1 MWYGRESGCY
11 ITGFEPVQRVGVYL
25 DREEEDKKRNFQQ
38 KGLRKPKG
46 YGAPFYASPAAQ
58 VVGGVVGHGQ
68 KRLGERLIGTLN
80 GVGKHWGDMRWKS
93 RTMYE
98 RALQVNGPTEYCGLV
113 TGIGE
118 NACERDRRAQ
128 DVAFIKRETALLHKR
143 FIGVTFA
150 KSVGHL
156 GMFIGVVKEVWRHD
170 RGNHFAS
177 VYM

>member
-1 MWYGRESGCY
+1 
-11 ITGFEPVQRVGVYL
+11 
-25 DREEEDKKRNFQQ
+25 
-38 KGLRKPKG
+38 
-46 YGAPFYASPAAQ
+46 
-58 VVGGVVGHGQ
+58 
-68 KRLGERLIGTLN
+68 
-80 GVGKHWGDMRWKS
+80 MRWKS
-93 RTMYE
+93 RTTYE

-128 DVAFIKRETALLHKR
+128 DIAFIKRPRETALLHER

-150 KSVGHL
+150 KLVGHL